1 MNLILSLKKKDIRQ
15 VKEFE
20 TQQPL
25 RVCFNFHGAKIIIYT
40 NSSYMADH
48 LNLAYNYFERDSV
61 GDPQFSLLAL
71 ESGKPGHEEICKS
84 LFPRREV
91 KDHIL
96 ISRDLNL
103 IIFLRDCPLLAFYTV
118 KFLFGE
124 VIRPLHK
131 QFLGIHAAALSKNG
145 RGLLLCGAARCGKTV
160 LTSLLLQKGFGYC
173 SDDVTLVSRDTMQ
186 VVPFPRA
193 LNIREEYEKLAAPML
208 QKARRVGHFKIAD
221 QKRVLVDLTDSVVG
235 EATPKVIFF
244 PGFDKNSKSKS
255 VLQPVSPCNAMV
267 TLMHQRFHPLI
278 ESLYNYDVQ
287 DFEFCGQL
295 LENLVCYNLVY
306 SDPVDAAKVIDH
318 IIMEKSDNE

>member
-1 MNLILSLKKKDIRQ
+1 
-15 VKEFE
+15 
-20 TQQPL
+20 
-25 RVCFNFHGAKIIIYT
+25 
-40 NSSYMADH
+40 
-48 LNLAYNYFERDSV
+48 
-61 GDPQFSLLAL
+61 
-71 ESGKPGHEEICKS
+71 
-84 LFPRREV
+84 
-91 KDHIL
+91 
-96 ISRDLNL
+96 
-103 IIFLRDCPLLAFYTV
+103 
-118 KFLFGE
+118 
-124 VIRPLHK
+124 
-131 QFLGIHAAALSKNG
+131 
-145 RGLLLCGAARCGKTV
+145 
-160 LTSLLLQKGFGYC
+160 
-173 SDDVTLVSRDTMQ
+173 MQ